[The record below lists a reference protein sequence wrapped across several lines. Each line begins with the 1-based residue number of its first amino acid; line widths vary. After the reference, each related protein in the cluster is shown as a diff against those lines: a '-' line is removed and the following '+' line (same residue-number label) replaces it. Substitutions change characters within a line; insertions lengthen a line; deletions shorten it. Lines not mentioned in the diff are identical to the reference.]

1 MIKNL
6 IGILLLASLCD
17 GITRI
22 IYSNSN
28 CGDIN
33 AIEKFSISECRILS
47 LGGQLFSVK
56 INICNATNWQTSVFF
71 NSLNCSDPHDLVSN
85 GPSNRCFFSE
95 SNLYEQ
101 IICNDIIGQQANSAN
116 YYNLFI
122 LFLITFIIILF

>member
-1 MIKNL
+1 MIKNI
-6 IGILLLASLCD
+6 IGILLLASFCD
-17 GITRI
+17 SVTRI

-28 CGDIN
+28 CGSIN
-33 AIEKFSISECRILS
+33 AIEKFSISECRIMS

-71 NSLNCSDPHDLVSN
+71 NSINCSEPLDLIST
-85 GPSNRCFFSE
+85 GPSTRCFFSE

-101 IICNDIIGQQANSAN
+101 IICQDIIGQQANSA
-116 YYNLFI
+116 YSYNLFI